1 MTENGLLSVFY
12 YACFVM
18 FSLSPAYSDR
28 KRFGYLLA
36 APAIATEAVNQK
48 HEDEENNNPPD
59 PGPCA
64 VAGITEAPA
73 IAAAAG
79 ITGVTGIAAVAV
91 VIIAVTAATTVFTF
105 IIPASAGRYLFIH
118 NKTSSNMQKA
128 I

>member
-1 MTENGLLSVFY
+1 
-12 YACFVM
+12 M
-18 FSLSPAYSDR
+18 FSLSLAYSDR
-28 KRFGYLLA
+28 KQSDYLLA
-36 APAIATEAVNQK
+36 APVCAAEAINQE

-64 VAGITEAPA
+64 VIRVTEAPA

-79 ITGVTGIAAVAV
+79 ITGVTRIAAVAV

-105 IIPASAGRYLFIH
+105 VIPASAGRYLFIH
-118 NKTSSNMQKA
+118 NKNLLNMQKA